1 MNNKRTTWLAGLLV
15 VQLVIVGI
23 VLLNQGGF
31 RDAMQGPLL
40 AFEAA
45 EVDQILIVEGLADG
59 EGSSLRLSKQ
69 DDRWLLP
76 RDLPADQSRVTDL
89 LSKLA
94 DLRAPWPV
102 ATSASARERFEVA
115 ETNRQR
121 HLHLQAAGA
130 TVAEL
135 YLGTSPGFRRL
146 HVRIPAANEIFDVDL
161 AHFQLPTAV
170 DDWLDRGLLQARGEL
185 VALARDDH
193 WRLARSDAGWM
204 LDDGAADSNQAE
216 QMAARLANL
225 RVLGVA
231 VDAEA
236 ATPTAAA
243 AERMVATFSV
253 TDSEGRY
260 VLRLEAEPGATEYL
274 ITSDRQ
280 PGRFRLA
287 GFIAE
292 QLLVDAS
299 LLASGPPS
307 ASDGAAVSGATEA
320 TPAATPAA
328 IPAATPAD
336 AAEKVAEGE

>member
-1 MNNKRTTWLAGLLV
+1 MNDNRTNWLAGLLV
-15 VQLVIVGI
+15 VQLVIIGI

-31 RDAMQGPLL
+31 REAMQDPLL
-40 AFEAA
+40 GFDP
-45 EVDQILIVEGLADG
+45 VDVDHILIVEGLADG
-59 EGSSLRLSKQ
+59 DGSSLRLSKQ

-76 RDLPADQSRVTDL
+76 RDLPADQARVTDL
-89 LSKLA
+89 LAKLA

-121 HLHLQAAGA
+121 HVHLQAAGV

-146 HVRIPAANEIFDVDL
+146 HVRVPAANEIFDVDL

-231 VDAEA
+231 ATDDDAEA
-236 ATPTAAA
+236 VAGTDAATAVDAQ
-243 AERMVATFSV
+243 RVVATFGI

-260 VLRLEAEPGATEYL
+260 VLRLEGERGASEYL
-274 ITSDRQ
+274 VTSDRQ

-292 QLLVDAS
+292 QLLVEASVLAPDPASAADA
-299 LLASGPPS
+299 A
-307 ASDGAAVSGATEA
+307 E
-320 TPAATPAA
+320 
-328 IPAATPAD
+328 D